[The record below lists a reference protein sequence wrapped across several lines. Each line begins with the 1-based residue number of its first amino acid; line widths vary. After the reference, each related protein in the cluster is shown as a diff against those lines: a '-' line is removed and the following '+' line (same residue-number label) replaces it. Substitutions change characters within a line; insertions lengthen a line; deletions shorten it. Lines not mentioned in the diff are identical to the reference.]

1 MSHCWLSVTTKLI
14 DEKTTCMAIKES
26 AAKSLVMR
34 LGATGVVGVAGEL
47 LCDEQGRDWVVNR
60 WGSLNG

>member
-1 MSHCWLSVTTKLI
+1 
-14 DEKTTCMAIKES
+14 MAIKES